1 MRISLSAIILLVLL
15 LCQCGRPD
23 QEPEFIGME
32 RIEVS
37 KITSKEAVLSANA
50 KFFNP
55 NNQSIKLKQVVVDI
69 EVDDKI
75 VGKIDQDMRLK
86 IPANDYFHVPIDAS
100 FNIRD
105 IGLLNGIISILGGK
119 KIMVH
124 YKGYIKVSLYGYTS
138 KVPVDFEEEIK
149 M

>member
-1 MRISLSAIILLVLL
+1 MKISHSAIAIIILI

-32 RIEVS
+32 RIEIS

-50 KFFNP
+50 RFFNP
-55 NNQSIKLKQVVVDI
+55 NDQSIKLKQVVVGI

-86 IPANDYFHVPIDAS
+86 IPANDYFNVPINAS

-119 KIMVH
+119 KIRVH
-124 YKGYIKVSLYGYTS
+124 YSGYIKVAVYGYTT